1 MRTPA
6 PTTGLTARAVRGF
19 AWAFTGSVGQAVL
32 QIAATV
38 VLARLLTPE
47 QFGSVAAALLVV
59 GLAQLLT
66 QLGVSAAL
74 VQRHTLTDDDVS
86 AAFGF
91 SVLVSCV
98 FAAVLAAGAPVLSPL
113 VGLPADSG
121 LLPLLAPALVLAGV
135 AAVPA
140 GLLQRQL
147 RFRPLAVVDLVAA
160 GPAMI
165 GVSIGLALAGFGPY
179 ALAWAE
185 IVAALVTAVGYL
197 ALAKPALRPLPP
209 AAAWA
214 CLRPMLGFGSG
225 YSLTQLGNW
234 AAQNA
239 DNFVVANV
247 LGTGPL
253 GVYARAYNLLSEPA
267 AVIGGAADKVL
278 FPAMARVRD
287 DGDRLRAAYVRSAS
301 LIALVTVPAAVLL
314 FVFAPEVVRVLLGA
328 RWGAVVLPLQVF
340 ALVLLPRTT
349 YKISTS
355 LTRATGAV
363 YRAAWRQW
371 LYTVEVVVL
380 CSVGAHVA
388 GVDGVAVGAALAIMA
403 HFLVMLHF
411 SARVSAGLMGATL
424 RMYAKH
430 LPALAAT
437 AAAAVGTA
445 TAVRPLGS
453 DLLTLAAGAAA
464 ALLAACAVLAVLRG
478 WFRAELG
485 VVRHL
490 RR

>member
-1 MRTPA
+1 MRSSS
-6 PTTGLTARAVRGF
+6 LTARTLRGF
-19 AWAFTGSVGQAVL
+19 VWAFTGSAGQAVL
-32 QIAATV
+32 QIAATI

-47 QFGSVAAALLVV
+47 QFGAVAAALLIV

-74 VQRHTLTDDDVS
+74 VQRATLTEEDVA

-91 SVLVSCV
+91 SVLVSMV
-98 FAAVLAAGAPVLSPL
+98 FAVALATSAPALNPL
-113 VGLPADSG
+113 VGLAPDSR
-121 LLPLLAPALVLAGV
+121 LLPLLSPALVLAGL
-135 AAVPA
+135 AAVPS
-140 GLLQRQL
+140 GLLQRRMQ
-147 RFRPLAVVDLVAA
+147 FRQLAVVDLIAA

-165 GVSIGLALAGFGPY
+165 GVSVGLALAGLGAY

-197 ALAKPALRPLPP
+197 LLARPTLRLLAPGT
-209 AAAWA
+209 AWA
-214 CLRPMLGFGSG
+214 RLRPMIGFGSG
-225 YSLTQLGNW
+225 YSLAQLGNW
-234 AAQNA
+234 VAQNA
-239 DNFVVANV
+239 DNLVVANM

-253 GVYARAYNLLSEPA
+253 GVYSRAYNLLSEPA

-287 DGDRLRAAYVRSAS
+287 EGERLRAAYVRSAS
-301 LIALVTVPAAVLL
+301 LIALVTAPASVLL
-314 FVFAPEVVRVLLGA
+314 CVLAPEVVRVLLGPQ
-328 RWGAVVLPLQVF
+328 WGAVVLPLRVF

-363 YRAAWRQW
+363 YRSAWRTW
-371 LYTVEVVVL
+371 LYAVEVVVF
-380 CSVGAHVA
+380 CSVGAQVA
-388 GVDGVAVGAALAIMA
+388 GVDGVAVGAAVAIVA
-403 HFLVMLHF
+403 HFLVMLQF

-424 RMYAKH
+424 RMYGKH

-437 AAAAVGTA
+437 ILAAVGAAAAV
-445 TAVRPLGS
+445 RPVGS
-453 DLLTLAAGAAA
+453 DVLTLATVALAGGAAA
-464 ALLAACAVLAVLRG
+464 GGVLAVLRG

-485 VVRHL
+485 VL
-490 RR
+490 SQARR